1 MKSHNILAALGIAA
15 LVAGCANT
23 PKPTAVESNFGNS
36 VRNMIEAQTYDP
48 STLSTPSTDVIESSD
63 GQRLEAVLDAY
74 RSDVAKPESI
84 GQDIVINPD
93 GQR

>member
-15 LVAGCANT
+15 LLAGCANT
-23 PKPTAVESNFGNS
+23 PTAVESNFGAS

-48 STLSTPSTDVIESSD
+48 STLSAPSTDVIESGD

-74 RSDVAKPESI
+74 RTDVAKPESI